1 MRTSATLAECSL
13 AVSVFMP
20 SYSLFDEPPS
30 QGHRLAFERWLDG
43 QRASGSLRQSASVE
57 VYRDMWGAF
66 TAWCL
71 GQSPAV
77 TLESLDLRDLQ
88 AFQAARFG
96 RKSSDMSLSPRHAL
110 RLVRLVD
117 RVLRHHAAETGEAP
131 NTAASDWLA
140 DHPEVRYAEAAHA
153 DPLPEFLSVAEAKHL
168 ITFLSDARPRPGL
181 SGARRDSHAAFTW
194 QELRNRCAVA
204 LQLGGGL
211 TPGDVRALTL
221 ASPISRGGRVRDR
234 PWKVSVPGDGN
245 SAARETPIAPWA
257 GELLQHWLQ
266 VRAEARIEGDF
277 LFPSTRTGKQWHKE
291 SHYKC
296 AKKVLEDAGI
306 DSREGGSFRLRH
318 TFALRQLR
326 RGFEP
331 ETVAAWLGV
340 EPEVM
345 GRYRRVVATPIDVV

>member
-1 MRTSATLAECSL
+1 MLPL
-13 AVSVFMP
+13 AVSVFMT
-20 SYSLFDEPPS
+20 SLSLFDDTPS
-30 QGHRLAFERWLDG
+30 DIHRLAFERWLDD
-43 QRASGSLRQSASVE
+43 QRASGSLRQPASIE

-71 GQSPAV
+71 GQSPGV
-77 TLESLDLRDLQ
+77 TLASLDLRDLQ

-96 RKSSDMSLSPRHAL
+96 RKRSDMSLSPRHAL
-110 RLVRLVD
+110 RLVRLID
-117 RVLRHHAAETGEAP
+117 RVLRHHAAEADERP

-140 DHPEVRYAEAAHA
+140 AHPDVRYAEASIA

-168 ITFLSDARPRPGL
+168 ITFLSNTRPRPGL
-181 SGARRDSHAAFTW
+181 AASRRDGHAAFTW

-221 ASPISRGGRVRDR
+221 AAPISRGGRVRDR

-245 SAARETPIAPWA
+245 SSAREAPIAPWA
-257 GELLQHWLQ
+257 GELLLHWLQ
-266 VRAEARIEGDF
+266 VRAEARIEGDQ
-277 LFPSTRTGKQWHKE
+277 LFPSTRQGKPWHKE

-296 AKKVLEDAGI
+296 TKKVLEDAGI
-306 DSREGGSFRLRH
+306 DSSEGGSFRLRH

-331 ETVAAWLGV
+331 ETVAAWLGI
-340 EPEVM
+340 EPREM
-345 GRYRRVVATPIDVV
+345 ARYRRLVTTPMDVV